1 VTTTKRNVTALA
13 VAIAVMLTTAG
24 STAVGRTFAPRGP
37 GASGVDAI
45 APSYVLMPVA
55 DAPAPPVAAAPKP
68 KAAPAR
74 TQTICPTLPNLSAAP
89 VTAAKAV
96 VPRVRVYD
104 RPDGTLLRT
113 LDSPTV
119 ENAVL
124 NTLVKEERGA
134 WLRVQLP
141 VRPNHA
147 EGWVHATDMS
157 RYQVDHR
164 IVVQRCAKR
173 ITVFRSGVQIWSK
186 PAAVGKAATPTPLG
200 SFFVDF
206 VAPMRYGGSYGPY
219 LVSVAGF
226 SNVLHQFGKN
236 GIGQIAIHG
245 TNKPSSVGK
254 AASNGCVRLYNADLV
269 DLVSFLPEG
278 TPVLIV
284 D

>member
-1 VTTTKRNVTALA
+1 MKRNVTALA
-13 VAIAVMLTTAG
+13 VAIAVLLTTAG
-24 STAVGRTFAPRGP
+24 STAVGRTFAPRP
-37 GASGVDAI
+37 DTSGVEAI
-45 APSYVLMPVA
+45 EPSYVVLPVA
-55 DAPAPPVAAAPKP
+55 DAPTAPRLSLPAPKP
-68 KAAPAR
+68 GTAPAR
-74 TQTICPTLPNLSAAP
+74 TRTVCPTLPNLSAAP

-96 VPRVRVYD
+96 VPSVRVYD
-104 RPDGTLLRT
+104 RPDGTVLRT
-113 LDSPTV
+113 LANPTV

-124 NTLVKEERGA
+124 NTLVKEQRGQ

-173 ITVFRSGVQIWSK
+173 ITVFRGGVAIWSK
-186 PAAVGKAATPTPLG
+186 PAAVGKPSTPTPLG

-206 VAPMRYGGSYGPY
+206 VAPMRYGGAYGPY

-226 SNVLHQFGKN
+226 SNVLQQFGKN

-284 D
+284 E